1 MRRRTLLIA
10 LLSVTVLLGGCKTT
24 VINPG
29 TDSSAT
35 YRLGRLTATES
46 QPIATVYEASTAAVT
61 KLGLSI
67 IQKVK
72 DELQAKIIA
81 RDAQDKKIIVE
92 LTSLTESTTEV
103 KVRTGSSEKAR
114 RIYQA
119 IHDTL
124 P

>member
-1 MRRRTLLIA
+1 MRRRMLLTT
-10 LLSVTVLLGGCKTT
+10 LLSVAVLLGGCKTT

-35 YRLGRLTATES
+35 YRLGRLTATED
-46 QPIATVYEASTAAVT
+46 QPITKVYEASTTAVT

-67 IQKVK
+67 IQRLK

-81 RDAQDKKIIVE
+81 RDAQDKKIIIE

-103 KVRTGSSEKAR
+103 KIRTGSSEKAR
-114 RIYQA
+114 RIYQT